1 MQSPTTPAPLNHT
14 ECLKLAAFTLLC
26 FFALTY
32 NLGEV
37 PPYHSDENFYVT
49 STRNM
54 INSGDYL
61 TPVYHDK
68 KRFAK
73 PILFY
78 WMMATSYKAFGVNLF
93 SARLVSAFFGALCI
107 PLVYTIARR
116 LFDRRTAMLSAFL
129 LPGCYLHYQIARW
142 AITDMALNFFV
153 LLAIYFFIRG
163 LRDNPD
169 RGAPIYLAYA
179 SMGIGFMIKG
189 PPAVLIPALA
199 VGIFTLTLFDR
210 SIFSRLR
217 LVSGAV
223 VLAALIVPWFA
234 TMLSLHGDEFKDH
247 ILGAEFRDRIIHD
260 APFSLYYLGVTL
272 RYYLPW
278 SLFLIA
284 ALFVRFTTAPR
295 TAAAA
300 SDKNGCI
307 MLLPETLKIRFTELR
322 EKDHQPFLFCLAWI
336 LGPLLLFTLFRIEH
350 SRYMLSIS
358 PAIVMI
364 IAHFLAYIADSPTG
378 YQRKSFKVPLY
389 LTLIIYFLIAILSG
403 IAISLIQP
411 VFTPPFSLLLLPGIL
426 FLGIGCLLLY
436 YRYRKITA
444 LVIALSLLQLAILT
458 SFSGDALP
466 FFNRYPMK
474 KFAEEILAD
483 PHPEKRIGLYR
494 LGNHRAR
501 MGVLTGLP
509 SLYLNNAEEL
519 KKFIQSEKKVFVVMR
534 EPDWKKE
541 FSNLPLA
548 FQAIDTNWRRV
559 QLDWDKLRKIHD
571 DGLKSHLPEYTETY
585 VLLALVK

>member
-1 MQSPTTPAPLNHT
+1 
-14 ECLKLAAFTLLC
+14 
-26 FFALTY
+26 
-32 NLGEV
+32 
-37 PPYHSDENFYVT
+37 
-49 STRNM
+49 
-54 INSGDYL
+54 
-61 TPVYHDK
+61 
-68 KRFAK
+68 
-73 PILFY
+73 
-78 WMMATSYKAFGVNLF
+78 
-93 SARLVSAFFGALCI
+93 
-107 PLVYTIARR
+107 
-116 LFDRRTAMLSAFL
+116 
-129 LPGCYLHYQIARW
+129 
-142 AITDMALNFFV
+142 MALNFFV

-163 LRDNPD
+163 LWDNPG

-260 APFSLYYLGVTL
+260 APFSLYYLRVTL

-358 PAIVMI
+358 PAI
-364 IAHFLAYIADSPTG
+364 
-378 YQRKSFKVPLY
+378 
-389 LTLIIYFLIAILSG
+389 
-403 IAISLIQP
+403 
-411 VFTPPFSLLLLPGIL
+411 
-426 FLGIGCLLLY
+426 
-436 YRYRKITA
+436 
-444 LVIALSLLQLAILT
+444 
-458 SFSGDALP
+458 
-466 FFNRYPMK
+466 
-474 KFAEEILAD
+474 
-483 PHPEKRIGLYR
+483 
-494 LGNHRAR
+494 
-501 MGVLTGLP
+501 
-509 SLYLNNAEEL
+509 
-519 KKFIQSEKKVFVVMR
+519 
-534 EPDWKKE
+534 
-541 FSNLPLA
+541 
-548 FQAIDTNWRRV
+548 
-559 QLDWDKLRKIHD
+559 
-571 DGLKSHLPEYTETY
+571 
-585 VLLALVK
+585 